1 MNMSLKDWLRN
12 KWLVEHQTSPE
23 EIRHLLEVTDRDL
36 ADCKTPGLSTDW
48 RFGIAYNAAL
58 QVATAVLAA
67 SGYRAAREAH
77 HYRVI
82 QSLAYTIKADQN
94 LVRKFDRFRKKR
106 NIGGYERVGVV
117 SDAEAGEM
125 FDLAKS
131 LREDVVQ
138 WLQENHPGLL
148 NG

>member
-1 MNMSLKDWLRN
+1 MSLKDWLRN

-58 QVATAVLAA
+58 QVATAALAA

-82 QSLAYTIKADQN
+82 QSLAYTIKVDQN
-94 LVRKFDRFRKKR
+94 LVHKFDRFRKKR

-131 LREDVVQ
+131 LREDVEQ
-138 WLQENHPGLL
+138 WLRENHPGLL
-148 NG
+148 KG